1 MGPVRAVV
9 AGVGPFALVGWTT
22 QPPLLGLPCVRVV
35 GVAAGLACLLDCFA
49 LEGCGTPAP
58 VAQSEMLVA
67 SGLYRF
73 LRNPMY
79 VSLLIIVSGQAL
91 LFGQARLFAYA
102 GAILV
107 AFHLFVRFYEE
118 RILRRRFGGSYETYL
133 PVRGSMVATSDTVA
147 RVSYVSQSIAFALK
161 FPVSFFYRPDIET
174 PSVGTASFR
183 SMKSMTAGERDVA
196 RATGAIAFEL
206 SEWIDAAF
214 ELPWQAQP
222 WLKHAVF

>member
-1 MGPVRAVV
+1 
-9 AGVGPFALVGWTT
+9 
-22 QPPLLGLPCVRVV
+22 
-35 GVAAGLACLLDCFA
+35 
-49 LEGCGTPAP
+49 
-58 VAQSEMLVA
+58 MLVA

-147 RVSYVSQSIAFALK
+147 RVSYVSLLTTAVMVALAAK
-161 FPVSFFYRPDIET
+161 
-174 PSVGTASFR
+174 SVLCRDALGG
-183 SMKSMTAGERDVA
+183 GE
-196 RATGAIAFEL
+196 
-206 SEWIDAAF
+206 IDAARF
-214 ELPWQAQP
+214 FAIRLLSGRCLRRSCCAVET
-222 WLKHAVF
+222 LK